1 MYKRQTRALDI
12 KLLLTFVLIINS
24 CGYELRNYSTSLS
37 NQVINYDAKKSELN
51 LELENQLNSRNY
63 VLSRNV
69 DSESRL
75 KIISHSI
82 EKFVGSTGQGA
93 RTTQVRL
100 DYELV
105 YKIGKNIDNSK
116 LYTFKE
122 SSFIDFDQSDLLAF
136 ERESDVVIENLI
148 TKGLRNMEFMLST
161 QSNEIK

>member
-1 MYKRQTRALDI
+1 MKITQVLDI
-12 KLLLTFVLIINS
+12 KLLLTLVLMINS
-24 CGYELRNYSTSLS
+24 CGYELKNYSTSLS

-100 DYELV
+100 DYKLK
-105 YKIGKNIDNSK
+105 YQIGHDGDN
-116 LYTFKE
+116 LIMHLFE
-122 SSFIDFDQSDLLAF
+122 DSSFIDFNQSNLLAF
-136 ERESDVVIENLI
+136 EEEIQSVTKTFIAKAIRNIEFI
-148 TKGLRNMEFMLST
+148 ASTK
-161 QSNEIK
+161 SNEIK

>member
-1 MYKRQTRALDI
+1 MKITRALDI
-12 KLLLTFVLIINS
+12 KLLLTLVLIINS

-100 DYELV
+100 E
-105 YKIGKNIDNSK
+105 YKLKYQIGHDDGNLRMHLFED
-116 LYTFKE
+116 
-122 SSFIDFDQSDLLAF
+122 SSFIDFNQSNLLAF
-136 ERESDVVIENLI
+136 EEEIQSVTKTFIARAIRNIEFI
-148 TKGLRNMEFMLST
+148 ASTK
-161 QSNEIK
+161 SNEIK

>member
-1 MYKRQTRALDI
+1 MKITQALDI
-12 KLLLTFVLIINS
+12 KLLLTLVLMINS

-63 VLSRNV
+63 VLSRNANT
-69 DSESRL
+69 DLQL

-100 DYELV
+100 DYKLK
-105 YKIGKNIDNSK
+105 YQIGNDGGSLIMHIFED
-116 LYTFKE
+116 
-122 SSFIDFDQSDLLAF
+122 SSFIDFNQSNLLAF
-136 ERESDVVIENLI
+136 EEEIHSVTKTFIEKAI
-148 TKGLRNMEFMLST
+148 RNIEFIAST
-161 QSNEIK
+161 QLNESK

>member
-1 MYKRQTRALDI
+1 MKITQILDI
-12 KLLLTFVLIINS
+12 KLLLTLVFIVNS

-63 VLSRNV
+63 VLSRNI
-69 DSESRL
+69 DSESQL

-100 DYELV
+100 DYKLK
-105 YKIGKNIDNSK
+105 YQIGHDDGNLKMHLFED
-116 LYTFKE
+116 
-122 SSFIDFDQSDLLAF
+122 SSFIDFNQSNLLAF
-136 ERESDVVIENLI
+136 EEEIHSVTKIFIEKAI
-148 TKGLRNMEFMLST
+148 RNIEFIAST
-161 QSNEIK
+161 QLNESK